1 MARTRREA
9 PQAEIAIAPM
19 IDCVFLLLIYFIMT
33 SSLRKQE
40 ADLSFQLPGVVEQS
54 EPIDMPDEQWIEIQS
69 DGKVVVNAYPL
80 GDANSSDGLASLVGM
95 LTRFREASDAN
106 RTDAAV
112 TLVPADDVPHQWV
125 VRVMDACSRSGID
138 SVNFSFGVDS

>member
-1 MARTRREA
+1 MARIRRES

-54 EPIDMPDEQWIEIQS
+54 EPIEMPDEQWIEIQS
-69 DGKVVVNAYPL
+69 DGQVVVNAYPL
-80 GDANSSDGLASLVGM
+80 GKADSSDGLFPLVGM
-95 LTRFREASDAN
+95 LTRFRETSDAN
-106 RTDAAV
+106 QTEAAV
-112 TLVPADDVPHQWV
+112 TLVPAGDVPHEWV
-125 VRVMDACSRSGID
+125 VRVMDACSKSGIER
-138 SVNFSFGVDS
+138 VNFSFGSEV